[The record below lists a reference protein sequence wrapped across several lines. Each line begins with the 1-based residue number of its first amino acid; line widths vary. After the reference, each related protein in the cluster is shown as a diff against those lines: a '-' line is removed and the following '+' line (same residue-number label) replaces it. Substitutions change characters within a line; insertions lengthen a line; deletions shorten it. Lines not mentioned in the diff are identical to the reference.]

1 MKLSVLILM
10 FVLAVTL
17 FTSVE
22 AGWWGGDKTKKKTKV
37 KIIIKETEKGRQ
49 ENTKTEGIVLLQTRS
64 KESHTSME
72 CY

>member
-1 MKLSVLILM
+1 MTLSVLILM
-10 FVLAVTL
+10 FVLAVTI

-49 ENTKTEGIVLLQTRS
+49 ENTKTEGEMVKFPENNFTLIRF
-64 KESHTSME
+64 
-72 CY
+72 